1 MDTITSLFSNQFVID
16 AVLACLLLSVLLGYF
31 GIHIVKR
38 RIVFIDL
45 AIAQSIALGTVIASL
60 WESQSFLVTLI
71 VAFVSINVLF
81 ALSMIKK
88 IPQEALIGLLYAGS
102 SALALLIVA
111 KSPHGETDIMRIF
124 FGNILTINYTDLYIL
139 IAIGIIVAIVHRYM
153 WVQFVEILETGADN
167 KFANYIFYLTLG
179 LVIAFSIKIAGV
191 LLIFTYLIASAISG
205 ISWFR
210 SRIKLIVFSVL
221 FNVIGSITGIA
232 LSYIL
237 DLPTGATIVCVLIGM
252 VVIISMIKVI
262 KDNRIKT

>member
-1 MDTITSLFSNQFVID
+1 MDTIMSLFSNQFVID
-16 AVLACLLLSVLLGYF
+16 AVLACLLLSILLGYF

-45 AIAQSIALGTVIASL
+45 AIAQCIALGTVIASL
-60 WESQSFLVTLI
+60 WDTQSFLITLL
-71 VAFVSINVLF
+71 VAFVSINILF
-81 ALSMIKK
+81 ALSMIKR

-139 IAIGIIVAIVHRYM
+139 LAVGIIVAVVHKLL
-153 WVQFVEILETGADN
+153 WQKLVAILENNADN
-167 KFANYIFYLTLG
+167 KLANYIFYLTLG

-205 ISWFR
+205 ISWFQ
-210 SRIKLIVFSVL
+210 SRAKLIVFSIL
-221 FNVIGSITGIA
+221 FNIIGSIAGIA
-232 LSYIL
+232 ISYLL
-237 DLPTGATIVCVLIGM
+237 DLPTGATIVCVLIALVMIVGG
-252 VVIISMIKVI
+252 VRMIKLG
-262 KDNRIKT
+262 NSN

>member
-1 MDTITSLFSNQFVID
+1 MELLNNQFVVD
-16 AVLACLLLSVLLGYF
+16 AAIACILLSILLGYF

-45 AIAQSIALGTVIASL
+45 AIAQCIALGTVIASL
-60 WESQSFLVTLI
+60 WDTQSFLITLL
-71 VAFVSINVLF
+71 VAFISINVLF

-139 IAIGIIVAIVHRYM
+139 IGIGIVVAVVHKYM
-153 WVQFVEILETGADN
+153 WVQFVEVMETGADN
-167 KFANYIFYLTLG
+167 NLANYIFYLTLG

-210 SRIKLIVFSVL
+210 SRVKLIIFSIL
-221 FNVIGSITGIA
+221 FNVIGSIVGIVV
-232 LSYIL
+232 SYLL
-237 DLPTGATIVCVLIGM
+237 DLPTGATIVCVLIAL
-252 VVIISMIKVI
+252 VIIAAGVKFVVSKPVS
-262 KDNRIKT
+262 